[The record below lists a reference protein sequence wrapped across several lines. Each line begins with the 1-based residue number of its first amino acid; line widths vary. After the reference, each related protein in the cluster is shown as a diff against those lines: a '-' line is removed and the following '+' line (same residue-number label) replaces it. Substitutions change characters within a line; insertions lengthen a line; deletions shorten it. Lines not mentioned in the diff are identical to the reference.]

1 MIIDFETNAYKNDSD
16 VEIPV
21 RVVAN
26 VEITSDMYGT
36 GDSPTGYDVV
46 LLSVVD
52 EEDNNVIND
61 IDGPCMLFLEEQA
74 AREIDPEV
82 TFY

>member
-1 MIIDFETNAYKNDSD
+1 MIINFETTTFKEDL
-16 VEIPV
+16 EIPV
-21 RVVAN
+21 KVVAN
-26 VEITSDMYGT
+26 VEITQDMYNT

-52 EEDNNVIND
+52 EEDNNVIDN

-74 AREIDPEV
+74 TREIDPEV